1 MAAIA
6 AAPKLEMQLWSCA
19 KLGADII
26 RTPTR
31 AEVERR
37 LGVSLWG
44 PNFVSRMTNPSAANS
59 ILRLANDIN
68 TLRFATCWEWE
79 EWITWHREYRKASVL
94 TA

>member
-1 MAAIA
+1 
-6 AAPKLEMQLWSCA
+6 MQLWSCA

-44 PNFVSRMTNPSAANS
+44 PYGITGKTNNTIKDAKTFK
-59 ILRLANDIN
+59 NDVEK
-68 TLRFATCWEWE
+68 L
-79 EWITWHREYRKASVL
+79 
-94 TA
+94 

>member
-1 MAAIA
+1 
-6 AAPKLEMQLWSCA
+6 MQLWSCA

-44 PNFVSRMTNPSAANS
+44 PRLSSAITKLIYVLSLGA
-59 ILRLANDIN
+59 I
-68 TLRFATCWEWE
+68 ATV
-79 EWITWHREYRKASVL
+79 IFDVAKA
-94 TA
+94 